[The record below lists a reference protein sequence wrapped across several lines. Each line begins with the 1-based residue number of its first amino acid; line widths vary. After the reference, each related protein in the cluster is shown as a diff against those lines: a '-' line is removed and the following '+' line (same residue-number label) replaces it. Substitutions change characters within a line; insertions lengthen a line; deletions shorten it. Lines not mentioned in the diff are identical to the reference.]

1 LQDKTFLPP
10 VGTPCDP
17 DGSAVHETYN
27 RGKMGRKVAIS
38 IFVIIL
44 DVPGH
49 DDSLRI
55 GSQR

>member
-1 LQDKTFLPP
+1 
-10 VGTPCDP
+10 
-17 DGSAVHETYN
+17 
-27 RGKMGRKVAIS
+27 MGREVAIS